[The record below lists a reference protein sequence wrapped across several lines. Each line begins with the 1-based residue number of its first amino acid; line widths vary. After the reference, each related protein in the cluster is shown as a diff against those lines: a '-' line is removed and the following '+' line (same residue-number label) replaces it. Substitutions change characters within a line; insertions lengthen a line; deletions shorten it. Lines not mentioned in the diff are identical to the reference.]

1 MTIPENTSIVLE
13 TIILY
18 KVSNMI
24 RDNNQI
30 FDYKLNEI
38 RKEFELKF

>member
-1 MTIPENTSIVLE
+1 
-13 TIILY
+13 
-18 KVSNMI
+18 MI

-38 RKEFELKF
+38 RKEFELKNGNYLKLFILSKLLQ